1 MTARRMAWALCALAL
16 CVVGCAHYSTSGG
29 LVGGIRTLG
38 VPVAESRV
46 AEFDITEAL
55 REQTVEAYARDG
67 CLRVVDEESADAL
80 LELVVLNIEDRPFT
94 YTASE
99 QTEQYRFLLSVR
111 GRLVRSLDEE
121 VLIDFAPI
129 EGWAT
134 YDAALSDA
142 EGRDLAVE
150 KALEMVVEELVDRST
165 SSW

>member
-1 MTARRMAWALCALAL
+1 M
-16 CVVGCAHYSTSGG
+16 
-29 LVGGIRTLG
+29 
-38 VPVAESRV
+38 PVAESRV
-46 AEFDITEAL
+46 AEFDLAEAL
-55 REQTVEAYARDG
+55 SEQTVEAYARDG
-67 CLRVVDEESADAL
+67 RLRVVDEESADAL

-134 YDAALSDA
+134 YERCPCGGARSGCRKSARWWLKSSLTGARRAGEFWSLRERWGRDSRRRRGALSY
-142 EGRDLAVE
+142 RDR
-150 KALEMVVEELVDRST
+150 ALQ
-165 SSW
+165 